1 MHMLTKTPKDMRSLL
16 THALLYIDSDKVY
29 ITLVNK
35 RKYND
40 HTIMLTKTPK
50 DTSGL
55 WKHVLLYV

>member
-1 MHMLTKTPKDMRSLL
+1 MHMLTKTPKDMSSLL

-55 WKHVLLYV
+55 